1 MPTSQRAI
9 EGRYVCLQDTEA
21 LIRERL
27 PDRTGHFMNPSVLDS
42 QFEAPE
48 PPEHAIRIE
57 IGPTPGELANE
68 IVAKPGLRSRSRY
81 PGVPNGKNMKIHIL
95 TFIAYVYLCS
105 IPLQAQL
112 SVPSVRGVTPLGVG
126 AGQAATL
133 EIRGADLDGATAL
146 RFDDLD
152 AKIEGFEPSKDL
164 VKVKLRLPSGIA
176 PGPRSFRVVTP
187 RGVSNAGLLVVGR
200 PIPTVAEA
208 GPNHG
213 FRKAQ
218 VVTAPATIAGGLKD
232 GNEVDVFAVEMKGGQ
247 TLVAESVAARAGSG
261 LDALV
266 TIFSPEGRELASDD
280 DLFGRDGAAWI
291 TVPALGRYFVQIAD
305 ANGRHRDGAIE
316 GRTSREYLLT
326 IGEVPLLVSA
336 FPPGGRWGGGTRI
349 DLLGVNLPDGLEY
362 WFNPPADTPP
372 GDRPLRVTAPK
383 GEANALNVR
392 VGDGPEYVEPD
403 PEPADDPLR
412 PAIVAV
418 PGAINGRF
426 AAIDDGEIDFYRLV
440 PAPGRE
446 GHYAITVYAARLG
459 SSADPVVA
467 VVDPRGISQAEDDD
481 SLGRD
486 ARIERTIDPEGLVIA
501 VRDSFRRGGPR
512 FVYRIEVEP
521 THPRKITAVADLGG
535 RTIPRAGS
543 IAVPITLVR
552 QDDDGPATILA
563 GKLPPGVSA
572 SPVTIAAKAKGG
584 LLVLTASID
593 APLGAFPFRLAVR
606 DVRGAAEVSYRERG
620 RRRGAPRTGPDGK
633 PEAADGPVEAE
644 VPVLAVAEPAP
655 LGLSLDPADF
665 TIAPGGQV
673 DLRVALDRRSDPA
686 KKPVKLRL
694 IAGDGDLDGLEKVD
708 EVTVPPDKTEHVFR
722 IKVRAN
728 ASPRRAT
735 LTVKGWFEGS
745 QDTQGVDARAAMMN
759 LAEKPR

>member
-1 MPTSQRAI
+1 MKFLVLYLFTCIHVFS
-9 EGRYVCLQDTEA
+9 
-21 LIRERL
+21 L
-27 PDRTGHFMNPSVLDS
+27 P
-42 QFEAPE
+42 
-48 PPEHAIRIE
+48 I
-57 IGPTPGELANE
+57 
-68 IVAKPGLRSRSRY
+68 
-81 PGVPNGKNMKIHIL
+81 
-95 TFIAYVYLCS
+95 
-105 IPLQAQL
+105 QAQL

-152 AKIEGFEPSKDL
+152 AIIEGFEPSKDL
-164 VKVKLRLPSGIA
+164 IKVKLRLPGGVP

-213 FRKAQ
+213 FRTAQ
-218 VVTAPATIAGGLKD
+218 IVTAPATIAGGLED
-232 GNEVDVFAVEMKGGQ
+232 GDEVDVFAVEMKRGQ

-266 TIFSPEGRELASDD
+266 TISSPEGRELASDD
-280 DLFGRDGAAWI
+280 DLFGRDGAAWL
-291 TVPALGRYFVQIAD
+291 TVPATGRYFVQIAD

-326 IGEVPLLVSA
+326 IGEVPLVVSA
-336 FPPGGRWGGGTRI
+336 FPPGGRRGERTRMN
-349 DLLGVNLPDGLEY
+349 LLGVNLPDGLEIR
-362 WFNPPADTPP
+362 FDPPADAPP
-372 GDRPLRVTAPK
+372 GDWPLRVTAPK
-383 GEANALNVR
+383 GEANAPIVR

-426 AAIDDGEIDFYRLV
+426 AAIDDGDIDYYRLV
-440 PAPGRE
+440 PAPDRE
-446 GHYAITVYAARLG
+446 GHYVITVYAARLG
-459 SSADPVVA
+459 SAADPVVA
-467 VVDPRGISQAEDDD
+467 VVDPLGSSQAEDDD
-481 SLGRD
+481 KLGRD
-486 ARIERTIDPEGLVIA
+486 ARIERRIDPEGLVIS

-521 THPRKITAVADLGG
+521 TRPGKITAVADLGG

-543 IAVPITLVR
+543 IAVPITLER

-563 GKLPPGVSA
+563 GELPSGVSA

-584 LLVLTASID
+584 LLVLTASAD
-593 APLGAFPFRLAVR
+593 TPLGPFPFRLAVR

-620 RRRGAPRTGPDGK
+620 RRRGAPKPGPDGK

-644 VPVLAVAEPAP
+644 FPVLAIAEAAP
-655 LGLSLDPADF
+655 LGLSLDPAEF

-673 DLRVALDRRSDPA
+673 DMRVALDRRSDPA

-694 IAGDGDLDGLEKVD
+694 IAGDGDLDGFDKVD
-708 EVTVPPDKTEHVFR
+708 EATVPPDKAEHVFR
-722 IKVRAN
+722 IKAKAD

-735 LTVKGWFEGS
+735 WTVKGWFVGS
-745 QDTQGVDARAAMMN
+745 SDAQGVDARATTMN